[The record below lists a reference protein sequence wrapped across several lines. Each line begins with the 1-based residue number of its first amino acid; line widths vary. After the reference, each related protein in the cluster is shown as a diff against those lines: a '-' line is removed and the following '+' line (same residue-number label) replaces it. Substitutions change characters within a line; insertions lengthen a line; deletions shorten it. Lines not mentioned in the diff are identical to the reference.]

1 LHKQTIIKTKT
12 MMSYGKGSKTAT
24 SNGPG
29 KGTKTTSTLK
39 RTLKD
44 VPVKKSVAGAD
55 TAKPKAAPLPI
66 NDNSD
71 RAYRMRKGK
80 DAAFKATASPAATS
94 PAAIKERERKLSE
107 NKRKAEELNREMNA
121 RRSQVRSTTTP
132 APARRRP

>member
-1 LHKQTIIKTKT
+1 

-80 DAAFKATASPAATS
+80 DAAFKATASPAA
-94 PAAIKERERKLSE
+94 IKERERKLSE